1 MFCLS
6 LAMHV
11 IILYSRLHV
20 VYTILLCECM
30 FYSNKPGVHVCVF
43 THHHAHTIIAQLC
56 FRSCSLWQGLS
67 FLLLFLCIG
76 MLLYFPVGRLCLKWP
91 THGVSY
97 SPNMDIPEDHMTLT
111 ASPKHNDDDK
121 NHAYAYASACAPEKT
136 VISYITY

>member
-1 MFCLS
+1 M
-6 LAMHV
+6 
-11 IILYSRLHV
+11 Y
-20 VYTILLCECM
+20 
-30 FYSNKPGVHVCVF
+30 VF
-43 THHHAHTIIAQLC
+43 LHTIMHTQLLLN
-56 FRSCSLWQGLS
+56 FVSDHARSGMQGLS